1 MGNLFIVY
9 GDVLS
14 EKLRFLA
21 DVIVVPAYGG
31 EMKPRDEMTDRLF
44 ELAGRRELERAI
56 REKYNREPMNRGEVR
71 GVDFPMFLEKMLFV
85 YSLDEPLWSLES
97 KPQIEKHLI
106 VGYHNAVTVARLLG
120 YDNVLIPFFGMS
132 LTESENEKMI
142 KRITRMLLKEL
153 SERRRGMDI
162 YFVIP
167 ECLG

>member
-14 EKLRFLA
+14 ERLRFLA
-21 DVIVVPAYGG
+21 DVIAMPAYGG

-44 ELAGRRELERAI
+44 ELADRRELERAI

-120 YDNVLIPFFGMS
+120 YDNILIPFFGMS

-142 KRITRMLLKEL
+142 KRITKMFRGEL
-153 SERRRGMDI
+153 RSRRRGMDI

-167 ECLG
+167 EWMG